1 MSAVDGDLRDDAGL
15 ETLGRRLV
23 DELWNGRRFEAADE
37 LIAPDFRGYAGS
49 FGEVRGPAGVRRL
62 VAVYREAFPD
72 LRVDIDDM
80 IVNDDTVVT
89 RWKASGT
96 HEGDLLGLAPT
107 GRAAT
112 GRGITIDRWKN
123 GKAVESWSESNTL
136 ELLQQLGVIPVP
148 GSARDRLGKRLHR
161 ISVAVPRLRDRARD
175 VLRRG

>member
-1 MSAVDGDLRDDAGL
+1 MSTVDATVRDDAGL
-15 ETLGRRLV
+15 GMLARRLV
-23 DELWNGRRFEAADE
+23 DELWNEQRFEAADE

-72 LRVDIDDM
+72 LKVSIDDL
-80 IVNDDTVVT
+80 IVHDDTVIT
-89 RWKASGT
+89 RWRATGT

-112 GRGITIDRWKN
+112 GRGITIDRWRN
-123 GKAVESWSESNTL
+123 RQAVESWSESNTL
-136 ELLQQLGVIPVP
+136 ELLQQLGLIPVP

-175 VLRRG
+175 VLRPG